1 MENLIHACDIGNSLL
16 PSEEYMNWGALLTY
30 EFNEQAKIEASK
42 NVAVTEFLKDKGLIG
57 FYNDQIQFLG
67 TFVIPLWKEISSS
80 FVGIA
85 HMI

>member
-42 NVAVTEFLKDKGLIG
+42 NVAVT
-57 FYNDQIQFLG
+57 
-67 TFVIPLWKEISSS
+67 
-80 FVGIA
+80 
-85 HMI
+85 